1 MNSPKKAP
9 QPMFRTNVN
18 SSGLCL
24 KKGKYFDRL
33 KENFLVEKKGEIFRF
48 HFEIVEYVG
57 G

>member
-33 KENFLVEKKGEIFRF
+33 KENFLVGKKGEIFRF